1 MSDERE
7 PRVTLV
13 VLTYDGREMLDRA
26 LPSVLGQ
33 TFAERR
39 VLVVDNGSS
48 DGTVEHLA
56 EHWPG
61 VDVHRLHVNV
71 GVAAALNRGV
81 DSNRSELVALLN
93 NDVEL
98 AADWLERLVAA
109 LDREPG
115 AASACGKLLR
125 YDDRATLD
133 AAGDVLLWSSATL
146 NRGEGEHDRGQYDTP
161 GPVFAPTAAAALYR
175 RAALE
180 EVGPFDEDFFAYHE
194 DFDWALRAQLRG
206 LTSWYEPAA
215 VGYHM
220 GAATTRRRQGLY
232 GRLQRRNQLLLV
244 LKGFPARALA
254 RHWPKIVA
262 LHLLWLAA
270 SVRDGMVREQLQ
282 AWAEVARAL
291 PATARKRRAIQRTRR
306 VSLAYLDGLMRIGPG
321 GPLPPAARIRRALF
335 EIAPNWFPPPGP

>member
-1 MSDERE
+1 MSERE

-13 VLTYDGREMLDRA
+13 VLTYDGKEMLDLA
-26 LPSVLGQ
+26 LPSILGQ
-33 TFAERR
+33 SYADRR

-48 DGTVEHLA
+48 DGIAKHLA
-56 EHWPG
+56 ERWPA
-61 VDVHRLHVNV
+61 VDVHRLEANV

-81 DSNRSELVALLN
+81 EANDSELVALLN

-98 AADWLERLVAA
+98 ANDWLERLVAA
-109 LDREPG
+109 LDRQPR

-125 YDDRATLD
+125 FDDRSTLD

-146 NRGEGEHDRGQYDTP
+146 NRGEGEPDRGQYDTP
-161 GPVFAPTAAAALYR
+161 GPIFAPTAAAALYR

-254 RHWPKIVA
+254 RHSPKIVA
-262 LHLLWLAA
+262 LHLLWLVA
-270 SVRDGMVREQLQ
+270 SVRDRMVREQLQ
-282 AWAEVARAL
+282 AWVQVARAL
-291 PATARKRRAIQRTRR
+291 PATAHKRCAIQRARR
-306 VSLAYLDGLMRIGPG
+306 VSIAYLDGLMRVGPG

-335 EIAPNWFPPPGP
+335 EIAPNWIRPPRG